1 MPPKATE
8 YVSGVEAAR
17 RIGISSQ
24 AIGQWGAKSD
34 APVRIRRGVRE
45 YEWPR
50 FPRWR
55 EEQLL
60 ADRGRTRM
68 GLSEA
73 EERKAGADAA
83 LAELRLE
90 RERAAVVPAA
100 EVRAAAE
107 AEAIRV
113 RTIVLQLPTDQAATL
128 AARVGCTVRDA
139 MSALRDVADTLA
151 RRLAAPDA
159 DTNADQEAA

>member
-1 MPPKATE
+1 MPPKASE

-17 RIGISSQ
+17 RIGISPQ

-34 APVRIRRGVRE
+34 APVRVRRGVRE
-45 YEWPR
+45 YAWPQ

-60 ADRGRTRM
+60 SDRGRTRM

-90 RERAAVVPAA
+90 RERGAVVPAS

-107 AEAIRV
+107 EEAIRV
-113 RTIVLQLPTDQAATL
+113 QTIVLQLPTDQAAKL
-128 AARVGCTVRDA
+128 AERLGCTVRDA
-139 MSALRDVADTLA
+139 MVALRDVADALA
-151 RRLAAPDA
+151 RRLAEPDIAA
-159 DTNADQEAA
+159 DREAA